1 MTFAYG
7 DLSVLGGISVFDGNV
22 SWQDAED
29 MTEIIND
36 HFDHEDLSPD
46 QAAWMLNEYMSSF
59 FLKKEISEL
68 DDKFWE
74 EYEYDIGTEL
84 ANQMKEAIVEQNVQ
98 RLYIFSLSDTDLNIA
113 MVG

>member
-7 DLSVLGGISVFDGNV
+7 DISVLGGISVFDGNA

-36 HFDHEDLSPD
+36 HFDHDYLSPD
-46 QAAWMLNEYMSSF
+46 QAAQMLEVYISDIFVRKDVADLNE
-59 FLKKEISEL
+59 E
-68 DDKFWE
+68 FWE

-98 RLYIFSLSDTDLNIA
+98 RLYIFSLYETDLNIA